1 MVKMRLTRTGR
12 HGLANYRII
21 VVDSRSKRDGKYIAL
36 LGNVDP
42 ISKKV
47 NLEETLAMEW
57 LQKGA
62 QPTDTVKTILKKKGV
77 WLKFMATKPKL
88 KKATKAPA

>member
-1 MVKMRLTRTGR
+1 MRLTRTGR

-62 QPTDTVKTILKKKGV
+62 QPTGTVKSILKKKGV
-77 WLKFMATKPKL
+77 
-88 KKATKAPA
+88 

>member
-1 MVKMRLTRTGR
+1 MRLTRTGR

>member
-1 MVKMRLTRTGR
+1 MRLTRTGR

-47 NLEETLAMEW
+47 NLEETLATE
-57 LQKGA
+57 
-62 QPTDTVKTILKKKGV
+62 
-77 WLKFMATKPKL
+77 
-88 KKATKAPA
+88 